1 MKKSEVVGSIRD
13 LINNLT
19 GIFPI
24 PFAGL
29 GDILLGILEKVLI
42 KVEEMPDN
50 HDFTQEE
57 ITALADDAIEET
69 MSNIAEI
76 DALDTDKDGD
86 VDQDDLDPEGTEDDA
101 HDADTEEEE
110 EE

>member
-1 MKKSEVVGSIRD
+1 MKKSEAVGMVRD
-13 LINNLT
+13 IINNLT

-29 GDILLGILEKVLI
+29 GDIILGMLEKVLLKI
-42 KVEEMPDN
+42 EDMPAN

-57 ITALADDAIEET
+57 INALADDAIEET

-86 VDQDDLDPEGTEDDA
+86 VDKDDLDPEGTEDDA

-110 EE
+110 